1 MQYETTRDSYTAR
14 MEANGRIV
22 IPARVRESLGLT
34 AGSQLTLTVE
44 GDALVVRSKAAR
56 IRQVRERLRVQQLE
70 REAAGGPRAGQVV
83 EEFLAERREEEAR
96 REARLDAQ
104 FPHRTGGHEPSPEP
118 PDDHLA

>member
-1 MQYETTRDSYTAR
+1 MQYETKQDSYTAR

-56 IRQVRERLRVQQLE
+56 IRQVRERMAAYRAE
-70 REAAGGPRAGQVV
+70 RNLPGGPDGHVV
-83 EEFLAERREEEAR
+83 DEFLAERREEEAR
-96 REARLDAQ
+96 REARLDAL
-104 FPHRTGGHEPSPEP
+104 FPNHVPVAKPIRDPGA
-118 PDDHLA
+118 DAAD

>member
-1 MQYETTRDSYTAR
+1 MQYETKQESYTAR

-34 AGSQLTLTVE
+34 AGIQLTLTVE

-70 REAAGGPRAGQVV
+70 REAAGGPRAGHVV

-96 REARLDAQ
+96 REARLDAL
-104 FPHRTGGHEPSPEP
+104 FPNRTGGHEPSLEP
-118 PDDHLA
+118 PDDHRA